1 MARRGWG
8 GGGRAGGFWDA
19 VPSPRGSTVET
30 PAAGFS
36 ERATEHQH
44 FCSVLRR
51 GRTPPLESRFLA
63 RIGTA
68 FASPAPP
75 GPAPAVHDAR
85 DLRARA
91 GARGARG
98 APARPRGAPAPPL
111 GRSPAPPP
119 RPRPPR
125 PDRPRA
131 PGPPPR
137 PRRAD
142 ASARGE
148 RRPRPD
154 FDVGGRAGRGGR
166 GPVPRRRGESAGRP
180 RDLVSGRR
188 VGRRRRVVGRRAAG
202 GGGCR
207 ASNSRRTGTSPP
219 PPTRSRRLSLPRR
232 RRRRRGTLGT
242 LPVSPRLGRLGA
254 SRRGGLGD
262 AVSPRR
268 RLKRRRR
275 HGDGARRVRAPVGAL
290 RDANRARVPPL
301 VGPFRPRVPEN
312 PLRGRFGRRRGAS
325 GPRRG

>member
-1 MARRGWG
+1 MRFAPPRSGARTRRGGGARERVVRPEPGVRGRRTTRGGGGTPSMARRGWG

-91 GARGARG
+91 GARARG

-207 ASNSRRTGTSPP
+207 ASISRRTGTSPP
-219 PPTRSRRLSLPRR
+219 PPARRARGASPFRGGGGGAAEPSEPSPFHPDSVVSALPGAVGSATRFLLAARLQASPTPRR
-232 RRRRRGTLGT
+232 RR
-242 LPVSPRLGRLGA
+242 SPR
-254 SRRGGLGD
+254 S
-262 AVSPRR
+262 
-268 RLKRRRR
+268 
-275 HGDGARRVRAPVGAL
+275 
-290 RDANRARVPPL
+290 
-301 VGPFRPRVPEN
+301 
-312 PLRGRFGRRRGAS
+312 
-325 GPRRG
+325 